1 MTSTPQTSS
10 APHSLSQRLQNWLK
24 HNNKLLSNS
33 VSLIG
38 TTAITSGLGFVYWW
52 LAARLFSQN
61 DVGLASGAISAMQ
74 LIATMAILGMGSL
87 LVGELAARPEGSGA
101 AIAAALG
108 VTGLVGGG
116 LALAFVLLL
125 PLLSPNLQGLL
136 GQGLAVGLF
145 VVGVMATTWGN
156 IMDQAVIGLLRGGLQ
171 LWRNAIFSIGK
182 LLALLGAL
190 LLSSSALFIFGT
202 WVGGLVLS
210 LLLLWLWLARQG
222 VNCLAQPNWG
232 LLRGTRQLALGH
244 HILNLLLKAP
254 SLLTPMLIITLLSPA
269 TNASF
274 YSAWM
279 IASFSFVVPGALT
292 TALYAVG
299 AANPQALP
307 QKIRF
312 TLRTSYLIGIVSALA
327 IFVSA
332 HALLSLFGPSYAQ
345 DAETTLRLLGLG
357 IFPMT
362 IREHYVAVCRI
373 QKRFRVAIRITLI
386 SDLTQLSLIV
396 FGALAGG
403 LDGLTLAWLLAMSL
417 EIVFTWPIIR
427 EALRPAPP
435 A

>member
-1 MTSTPQTSS
+1 MTSTPQTSATPS
-10 APHSLSQRLQNWLK
+10 FSQRLQDWLK
-24 HNNKLLSNS
+24 HNHKLLSNTA
-33 VSLIG
+33 SLIG
-38 TTAITSGLGFVYWW
+38 TTAITSGLGFLYWW
-52 LAARLFSQN
+52 LAARLFSQD
-61 DVGLASGAISAMQ
+61 DVGLASGAISAMI

-87 LVGELAARPEGSGA
+87 LVGELAARPEGSGS

-108 VTGLVGGG
+108 MTALVGAG
-116 LALAFVLLL
+116 LGLGFIALL
-125 PLLSPNLQGLL
+125 PLLSPNLQDFL
-136 GQGLAVGLF
+136 GAWPVPLLF
-145 VVGVMATTWGN
+145 VAGVIFTTWGN

-190 LLSSSALFIFGT
+190 LMSSSAVFIFGT
-202 WVGGLVLS
+202 WVGGLLVS
-210 LLLLWLWLARQG
+210 LVILWLWLLRQG
-222 VNCLAQPNWG
+222 VNCFAPPNWR
-232 LLRGTRQLALGH
+232 LLKEARKLAAGH

-254 SLLTPMLIITLLSPA
+254 SLLIPMIIITLLSPA

-279 IASFSFVVPGALT
+279 IASFSFVVPGAMT

-312 TLRTSYLIGIVSALA
+312 TLRTSYLIGIVSALV
-327 IFVSA
+327 IFLSA
-332 HALLSLFGPSYAQ
+332 HALLSLFGPRYAQ
-345 DAETTLRLLGLG
+345 EAETTLRLLGLG

-373 QKRFRVAIRITLI
+373 QKRFRTAIRITFLNDLI
-386 SDLTQLSLIV
+386 QISLVIV
-396 FGALAGG
+396 GALLAG

-417 EIVFTWPIIR
+417 EIVFTWPIIQA
-427 EALRPAPP
+427 ALRPEGLV
-435 A
+435 